1 MIKFFRKIRYDLM
14 EKNKTG
20 KYFKYAIGEI
30 VLVVIGILIALSIN
44 NWNEGR
50 INNKTLNT
58 YYNRLLIDIENDLK
72 EIGIYQD
79 YYRSSIRPIQKE
91 IIKIQS
97 SSYNTDSLYNN
108 INKWMRFTREF
119 SPNKSTYEDLLST
132 GNINLISALELRTL
146 ILDLYTVKYPD
157 YLFYQTRS
165 NTITT
170 NIRTTNYMD
179 QISYLDIFRND
190 SANWFDPEFES
201 QRPRREH
208 KWLKEKESPEFLRFE
223 NILALTS
230 EMTFGNMA
238 RLDKLKP
245 RLVSL
250 MDLIKNE
257 LNND

>member
-1 MIKFFRKIRYDLM
+1 MIKFFRHIRRNLM
-14 EKNKTG
+14 ETGKTG

-30 VLVVIGILIALSIN
+30 LLVVIGILIALSIN
-44 NWNEGR
+44 NWNES
-50 INNKTLNT
+50 IKNSKALNT
-58 YYNRLLIDIENDLK
+58 YYYRLLIDIQNDLN
-72 EIGIYQD
+72 EIEIYQE
-79 YYRSSIRPIQKE
+79 YYRSSIDPIQKE

-97 SSYNTDSLYNN
+97 PNYNTDSLYNN
-108 INKWMRFTREF
+108 ISTWMRFTREF

-132 GNINLISALELRTL
+132 GNINLISNQELKTL
-146 ILDLYTVKYPD
+146 ILDLYTVKLPD

-190 SANWFDPEFES
+190 SANWYDPEFES

-238 RLDKLKP
+238 RLDKLQP
-245 RLVSL
+245 ELISL